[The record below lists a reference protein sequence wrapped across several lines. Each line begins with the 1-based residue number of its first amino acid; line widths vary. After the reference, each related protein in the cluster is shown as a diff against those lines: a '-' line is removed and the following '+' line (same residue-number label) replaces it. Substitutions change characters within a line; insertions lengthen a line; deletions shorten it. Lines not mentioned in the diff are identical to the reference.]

1 MSHFPITLRYFQ
13 LLYCQFVKIGKMT
26 VLGKRKEEQA
36 IRKNTKIQLI
46 SKIKPQANQAFSQN
60 KAAQAS
66 ELKFAMQFNQRKKP
80 FNQSCSISLTSKE
93 TAQSR
98 AYQTTF
104 TNGRIH
110 HGRLDWRSF
119 LTNNTTKFS
128 LMGRWVYVGSKGQHE
143 CEQAWCPCYYLSH
156 ISSRRHWAPREGSP
170 TPRGEPLSVTVLLEP
185 NAFCFMS

>member
-1 MSHFPITLRYFQ
+1 MLLIYYRWDDYLVISICILLSHFPITLRYFQ
-13 LLYCQFVKIGKMT
+13 LLYCQFVKMGEMT
-26 VLGKRKEEQA
+26 FRYKKEEQA
-36 IRKNTKIQLI
+36 RRMNTKIQLI
-46 SKIKPQANQAFSQN
+46 SKRKPQANQAFSQKN
-60 KAAQAS
+60 AAQAS

-110 HGRLDWRSF
+110 HGRLDGRSF

-143 CEQAWCPCYYLSH
+143 CEQAWCPCYYLAH
-156 ISSRRHWAPREGSP
+156 IFSRRHRAPRDGFP
-170 TPRGEPLSVTVLLEP
+170 TPCG
-185 NAFCFMS
+185 